1 MRLDGIETFETPGG
15 AEMAIF
21 CLELKRISK
30 SSVDEMIKNLRKLMD
45 LVDGEVS
52 VVDNDPLKQKTTV
65 MVKYDECLIEKR
77 MNQKVGHPTKAMLEE
92 VDLKDL
98 EKRIKERGA
107 KAVAEDLGVGRATLF
122 RKLKKARESGSDI
135 VE

>member
-1 MRLDGIETFETPGG
+1 
-15 AEMAIF
+15 
-21 CLELKRISK
+21 
-30 SSVDEMIKNLRKLMD
+30 MD

-52 VVDNDPLKQKTTV
+52 VIDNDPLKQKTTV
-65 MVKYDECLIEKR
+65 MVKYNECLIGKR
-77 MNQKVGHPTKAMLEE
+77 MNQKVGHPTTAMSEE

-107 KAVAEDLGVGRATLF
+107 KAVAKDLGVSRATLF
-122 RKLKKARESGSDI
+122 RKLKKARDSGSDI